1 MSGPEKYRRFARM
14 IPTQEQEL
22 ANKLAVGERKLAQME
37 KDVTTAREKLKP
49 AGRRKRKSSAAL
61 KKARAKKEESI
72 KEKNETT
79 LGTRDEQ
86 LSRLPSN
93 KQSNSQTVNQ

>member
-1 MSGPEKYRRFARM
+1 M

-22 ANKLAVGERKLAQME
+22 ANKLAVGERKLEQME

-49 AGRRKRKSSAAL
+49 AGRRKRKSGAAL
-61 KKARAKKEESI
+61 KKARAKKAEAIE
-72 KEKNETT
+72 KKNEET

-86 LSRLPSN
+86 LARLPSN
-93 KQSNSQTVNQ
+93 KKNG

>member
-1 MSGPEKYRRFARM
+1 MSGPDKYKRFARM

-22 ANKLAVGERKLAQME
+22 ANKLAVGERKLEQME

-49 AGRRKRKSSAAL
+49 AGRKKRKSGTAL
-61 KKARAKKEESI
+61 KKARAKKAEAI
-72 KEKNETT
+72 QKKNEET

-86 LSRLPSN
+86 LARLPSN
-93 KQSNSQTVNQ
+93 KNNG

>member
-1 MSGPEKYRRFARM
+1 MAGPDKYRRFARM

-22 ANKLAVGERKLAQME
+22 ANKLAVGERKLEQME

-49 AGRRKRKSSAAL
+49 EGRKKRSAGTAL
-61 KKARAKKEESI
+61 KKARAKKAETI
-72 KEKNETT
+72 DKKNETT

-86 LSRLPSN
+86 LARLPSN
-93 KQSNSQTVNQ
+93 KNNG

>member
-1 MSGPEKYRRFARM
+1 MAGPDKYRRFARM

-49 AGRRKRKSSAAL
+49 EGRKKRRSGTAL
-61 KKARAKKEESI
+61 KKARAKKAEAI
-72 KEKNETT
+72 KEKNEEI

-93 KQSNSQTVNQ
+93 RQSNSQN